1 MQPWTDLV
9 LILVVLTN
17 LAVTGLSSL
26 GTCVRVMALQGVLL
40 GLVTV
45 GVQQHGEISIHML
58 ALVVGT
64 VAIKGFVFPKLLRR
78 AVREAGIRQE
88 VEPFLGFAPSL
99 LLGTLAL
106 PFAMWLSGRLPR
118 VEPAVAP
125 LLIPAAFHAIFIGLL
140 LIVTRRKAV
149 AQVLGYL
156 ALENGIFIFGVG
168 LARQAT
174 LLVEMGI
181 LLDVF
186 AAVFVMGIA
195 IFHISREFDH
205 IDTDQLSMLK
215 E

>member
-1 MQPWTDLV
+1 MPAWTDLV
-9 LILVVLTN
+9 LISVVLTN
-17 LAVTGLSSL
+17 LALTGLSSL

-45 GVQQHGEISIHML
+45 GVQRGDVSLHL
-58 ALVVGT
+58 LVLVVGT
-64 VAIKGFVFPKLLRR
+64 VTIKGFVFPRLLQR
-78 AVREAGIRQE
+78 AVRAAGIRQE
-88 VEPFLGFAPSL
+88 VEPFVGFASSL

-106 PFAMWLSGRLPR
+106 PFAIWLSGRLPR
-118 VEPAVAP
+118 LEPAVAP
-125 LLIPAAFHAIFIGLL
+125 LLVPTAFHAILVGLL

-149 AQVLGYL
+149 TQVLGYL
-156 ALENGIFIFGVG
+156 ALENGIFVFGVG

-186 AAVFVMGIA
+186 VAVFVMGIA

>member
-1 MQPWTDLV
+1 MQAWTDLV
-9 LILVVLTN
+9 LISVVLTN
-17 LAVTGLSSL
+17 LALTGLSSF

-45 GVQQHGEISIHML
+45 GVQQGELSAHVVV
-58 ALVVGT
+58 LVVGT
-64 VAIKGFVFPKLLRR
+64 VAIKGFVFPRLLRR

-88 VEPFLGFAPSL
+88 VEPFVGFGSSL
-99 LLGTLAL
+99 LMGTLAL

-118 VEPAVAP
+118 LEPGAAP
-125 LLIPAAFHAIFIGLL
+125 LLVPAAFHAILVGLL
-140 LIVTRRKAV
+140 MIVTRRKAV

-174 LLVEMGI
+174 LLVELGI

-186 AAVFVMGIA
+186 VAVFVMGIA

-205 IDTDQLSMLK
+205 IDTDQLSQLK